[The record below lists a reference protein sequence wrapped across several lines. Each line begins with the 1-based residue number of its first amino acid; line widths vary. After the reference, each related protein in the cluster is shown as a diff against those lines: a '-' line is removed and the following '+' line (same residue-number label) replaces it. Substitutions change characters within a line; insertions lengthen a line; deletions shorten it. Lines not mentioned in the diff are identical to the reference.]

1 MSARHLRLGPDAPFV
16 YAYVY
21 VCACMRCATGVA
33 LSVPSIM
40 VCGLMN
46 RYVVCGLMNR
56 YVLCAHGHARLHLAS
71 VVLLI
76 DLC

>member
-46 RYVVCGLMNR
+46 RYV
-56 YVLCAHGHARLHLAS
+56 LCAHARLHLAS